1 MSKKLAT
8 SSKNLLSN
16 IWLVEFLLKRLLTLS
31 IKYSLDKRLVE
42 KYLIF
47 NEVEVLN
54 TINKNNDKN
63 DLLEI
68 IDDLNSRLD
77 RVKTFNLSLELE
89 IFQFLNKFH

>member
-1 MSKKLAT
+1 M
-8 SSKNLLSN
+8 LSN
-16 IWLVEFLLKRLLTLS
+16 VWLAEFLLKRLLTLC
-31 IKYSLDKRLVE
+31 IKYSLDKKLVE

-63 DLLEI
+63 DLLGI

>member
-1 MSKKLAT
+1 M
-8 SSKNLLSN
+8 LSN
-16 IWLVEFLLKRLLTLS
+16 IWLAEFFLKRLLTLGIKHS
-31 IKYSLDKRLVE
+31 IDKRLVE